1 MKYTLLLIFIFSH
14 TLAVAV
20 NALEIDQQWLNLL
33 RYEKSFFGSYQS
45 QVINKEFFISEK
57 GNKEPQLELNETLK
71 YIKQNKKDFLCRFP
85 ARSVYL
91 QKKGALKNLSF
102 KHCKE
107 YLYFKRKIDPNSVA
121 IVFASYY
128 INNPSSMFGHT
139 FLKLNKK
146 GKSSNNDLLHWG
158 ANFAANV
165 TSSNPIIYGVYG
177 ITGGFSANYS
187 LLPYYFKVREYAES
201 ESREMWEYHLKI
213 SDEKLDF
220 FVAHLW
226 EMEKALFNYYY
237 FNGNCSSQI
246 INFLSAIFP
255 KKNLHNSLPTFVIP
269 SQTIRIIEEHDLI
282 KEVKFRP
289 SNFQKISMRW
299 KDLNSQEKKSFK
311 AFKKDPL
318 SYKLNGKESIQIL
331 DVFIDYL
338 DFKFPVEVAKG
349 DKTKN
354 SFAGLKHNILIER
367 SQKDGKSKKLN
378 LLKGSDLAPHKAH
391 KERMLPLGYRHFKK
405 QKALSFGYRFS
416 LHNIM
421 DPSLGYSKLGGQE
434 MGNIKALY
442 LTKSKKFRLSH
453 FNLVNIDTYPQ
464 LLSFAPKVG
473 WSLKAG
479 VKDYFETSHF
489 EKAPFIKHGLNFNL
503 SKNESI
509 ILAPELHYSAGYS
522 ESFSGNNIRLD
533 IMPGLSVFSDSLRA
547 KFKLKYFY
555 NHIIGPNSLDH
566 QVYQA
571 ILNIPLSQNLAWK
584 SEFSKWVSKEK
595 DKEDFTTELNYFF

>member
-1 MKYTLLLIFIFSH
+1 MKYTLLLIFIFSN
-14 TLAVAV
+14 AVH
-20 NALEIDQQWLNLL
+20 ALEVDQQWLNLL
-33 RYEKSFFGSYQS
+33 RYEKSFFGNYQS
-45 QVINKEFFISEK
+45 QVINKEFFISDK
-57 GNKEPQLELNETLK
+57 GNKEPQIELNETLN
-71 YIKQNKKDFLCRFP
+71 YIKKNKNDFLCRFP
-85 ARSVYL
+85 ARSAYL
-91 QKKGALKNLSF
+91 QKKGVLKNPTF
-102 KHCKE
+102 KHCKD

-165 TSSNPIIYGVYG
+165 TSSNPLIYGVYG

-246 INFLSAIFP
+246 INFLSAVYP
-255 KKNLHNSLPTFVIP
+255 EKNLHNSLPTFVIP
-269 SQTIRIIEEHDLI
+269 SQTIRIIEEYDLI
-282 KEVKFRP
+282 KEVRFRP
-289 SNFQKISMRW
+289 SNFQKISLRW
-299 KDLNSQEKKSFK
+299 DGLKAEEKKAFS

-318 SYKLNGKESIQIL
+318 TYKLSGNESINML
-331 DVFIDYL
+331 DIFIDYL

-349 DKTKN
+349 DKN
-354 SFAGLKHNILIER
+354 SYATLKHNILIER
-367 SQKDGKSKKLN
+367 SQKEGKTEKLN
-378 LLKGSDLAPHKAH
+378 LIKSDALAPHKAH

-434 MGNIKALY
+434 MGNIEALY
-442 LTKSKKFRLSH
+442 LTKSKKFRLSR
-453 FNLVNIDTYPQ
+453 FTLVNIDTYPQ

-473 WSLKAG
+473 WSLRGG
-479 VKDYFETSHF
+479 VKDYFDTDHF

-509 ILAPELHYSAGYS
+509 IFAPEIHYSAGYA
-522 ESFSGNNIRLD
+522 ESFSGNNIRIDL
-533 IMPGLSVFSDSLRA
+533 MPGLSLFSDALRA

-566 QVYQA
+566 HVYQA
-571 ILNIPLSQNLAWK
+571 VLNIPLSQNLSWK
-584 SEFSKWVSKEK
+584 SQFSKWVSKEK
-595 DKEDFTTELNYFF
+595 DKEDFTSEINFFF